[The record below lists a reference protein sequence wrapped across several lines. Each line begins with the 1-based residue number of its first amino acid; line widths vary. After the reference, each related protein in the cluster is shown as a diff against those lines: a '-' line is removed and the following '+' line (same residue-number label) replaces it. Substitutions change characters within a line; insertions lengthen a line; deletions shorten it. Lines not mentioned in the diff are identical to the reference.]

1 MPKVI
6 QSPGWGHLPE
16 VGTTGRRDTRFPV
29 QAPGVL
35 SLVTTAV
42 SVTEGNNAT
51 ITVSRSSGADG
62 AVAVDYGVTGVTTTP
77 QSGTLSWASGAS
89 GNRSASVLAG
99 LVSATTTGSV
109 TLSNPRRTDSGAPA
123 PTLGT
128 VSGSITVQDS
138 PPPGGEYTLANA
150 LAGVP
155 FAVSTPIPPTI
166 TSETTVT
173 PATLSANLVNG
184 RRVTLQAGT
193 YSGFT
198 INTTDQ
204 EFILQSGVTVTG
216 NVVIGGSARRI
227 IIRGNPL
234 RAHTIRALLT
244 GDDASGRSDI
254 FINGINAINNAA
266 NGNADVLYMEA
277 DRFACINSNFEVY
290 SINNTAFLYSGQ
302 IPRSNLIWGN
312 NRVITS
318 QNSFA
323 WRTQRYSRMVMVDSL
338 LKKTGSGH
346 NTWRYHR
353 VAQYCY
359 SARNQIEGAR
369 IRINPDDTEGL
380 PNGEQI
386 RDVWYHD
393 NDQYLTIDSSGG
405 GQNLYIEVNV
415 PADVLDF
422 RITNNRFYG
431 AYGPANM
438 VGAGGGV
445 FHNPANYPTWTASG
459 NSFQPLPGTIPTWSF
474 K

>member
-1 MPKVI
+1 VPKVI

-16 VGTTGRRDTRFPV
+16 VGTTGRRDTRFPA

-35 SLVTTAV
+35 SLVTTNI
-42 SVTEGNNAT
+42 SVTEGGNAT

-62 AVAVDYGVTGVTTTP
+62 AVAVDYVVAGVTTTP

-99 LVSATTTGSV
+99 LVSATTMGSV

-123 PTLGT
+123 PTLGAA
-128 VSGSITVQDS
+128 SGSITVQDS
-138 PPPGGEYTLANA
+138 PPSGGEYTLANA

-155 FAVSTPIPPTI
+155 FTVDTPIAPTI
-166 TSETTVT
+166 TSTATVSNSSQ
-173 PATLSANLVNG
+173 LSDNLVNG
-184 RRVTLQAGT
+184 RRVTLTSGT

-323 WRTQRYSRMVMVDSL
+323 WRTQRYSRLVMVDSL
-338 LKKTGSGH
+338 LKKTGSTH
-346 NTWRYHR
+346 NPWRYHR

-359 SARNQIEGAR
+359 AGRNQIEGSR
-369 IRINPDDTEGL
+369 IRINPDDTAGV

-386 RDVWYHD
+386 RDVWYVD
-393 NDQYLTIDSSGG
+393 NDQYMNLA
-405 GQNLYIEVNV
+405 GQANYIEVNV

-445 FHNPANYPTWTASG
+445 LHDPANYPTWTASG
-459 NSFQPLPGTIPTWSF
+459 NSFQALPGTIPTWSF